1 MNRNIVF
8 ATGADRFETAILS
21 SLSARDPENT
31 YRRVH
36 SATHIDGLEDVC
48 ARYRPQVLVISEG
61 LAGKL
66 NFLELVRRLKM
77 TIRGMQIVVL
87 AKPRVPGDA
96 FLTGLVMYGVYD
108 FIASGQMS
116 PDAVADLIVHPRDVQ
131 EISAYVPAVN
141 IEQNGAQFSFSAAD
155 SREEGTRDIDSSPQ
169 EAPLADI
176 TDTHQAVNHVSSL
189 TEIREQEDSTPLY
202 TEKHDRRTGIIGI
215 GEKVGYNP
223 LFRPA
228 SSSARNREPERKH
241 QQFSRPSLFDEN
253 EREQVRT
260 DDTKPS
266 AAPAAAPVP
275 QNAPQTPPQHSL
287 NGATP
292 PQHIPNSQTPLQHSQ
307 GNPTPLQR
315 SSNAPA
321 PQQQKQKS
329 TAGDERRSPDAP
341 QKPQRSG
348 AAAPQRQPGGKTALP
363 PRPAD
368 TSAAEGRTA
377 GNASV
382 TASEKQPKKV
392 QETVRSQ
399 VQQKPETQSAALP
412 RAEKAAASTPQTSL
426 LQPLL
431 AFCTAEEL
439 DALIAEMKKII
450 ERGMKMMLEDPLSFD
465 RSGMSAASDVYQKL
479 CRERAK
485 RPEPVKRAE
494 PENRSAKKQAS
505 RRPEAKDS
513 GKQEEMYLPPSPASE
528 PEKKNRAVPAEKK
541 NASQTHPEGSGNVKG
556 ASEKREKPD
565 GSTEKKPAEQQPARS
580 VQEAG
585 EKRENAEEETGK
597 RYGDAKP
604 AEKRKGSVKPSEKS
618 EGSVWGASSA
628 EDAPA
633 PAAPVR
639 NFPPRSVPEVTATRR
654 DPFPDEDESD
664 VERVPAENS
673 FPEAEAVSERPAE
686 PARSER
692 KKVITFFRDSKN
704 ENMVAFNLFADL
716 ALKGERCVFVR
727 FGHRNEEDFQ
737 FDTLVEN
744 GCSVQMMDGPNTLE
758 IKDAKDSDSTDR
770 IIIDMPSSVSVP
782 FAGNVARLSD
792 MFIFDIDQ
800 SAAGAVARSR
810 TYASIPDVRNPAV
823 MIAGYRSGD
832 ARNDISMAARNA
844 GISGPQFHID
854 GELMHEDGDDPFV
867 MTSPEAFRKLAADLI
882 EAAG

>member
-61 LAGKL
+61 LAGNM

-266 AAPAAAPVP
+266 AAPAAAPV
-275 QNAPQTPPQHSL
+275 QDAP
-287 NGATP
+287 
-292 PQHIPNSQTPLQHSQ
+292 QTPLQHSQ

-329 TAGDERRSPDAP
+329 TAGDERRSSDAP

-348 AAAPQRQPGGKTALP
+348 AAVPQRQPGGKTALP

-368 TSAAEGRTA
+368 TSATDGHTA

-392 QETVRSQ
+392 QETVHFAS
-399 VQQKPETQSAALP
+399 QQKPKTQSAALP
-412 RAEKAAASTPQTSL
+412 HAEKSAVSTPKTSL

-485 RPEPVKRAE
+485 RPEPVKKAE

-505 RRPEAKDS
+505 RRHEAKDS
-513 GKQEEMYLPPSPASE
+513 GRQEEMYLPPSPASE
-528 PEKKNRAVPAEKK
+528 PEKKSTAMLKEKK

-556 ASEKREKPD
+556 ASEKREKPN
-565 GSTEKKPAEQQPARS
+565 GATEKKPAEQQPARS

-585 EKRENAEEETGK
+585 EKRENAEEETEK
-597 RYGDAKP
+597 RPGGAKP
-604 AEKRKGSVKPSEKS
+604 SEKSEGDVKPSEKS
-618 EGSVWGASSA
+618 EGSVRGASSA

-633 PAAPVR
+633 PAAPVK

-673 FPEAEAVSERPAE
+673 FPEAEAVSEKTAE

-727 FGHRNEEDFQ
+727 FGYRNEEDFQ

-770 IIIDMPSSVSVP
+770 IIIDLPSSVSVP

-832 ARNDISMAARNA
+832 ARNDISMTARNA
-844 GISGPQFHID
+844 GISGPQFRID
-854 GELMHEDGDDPFV
+854 GELMHEEGDDPFV
-867 MTSPEAFRKLAADLI
+867 MTSPEAFRKLAADLV

>member
-61 LAGKL
+61 LAGNM

-155 SREEGTRDIDSSPQ
+155 SHEEGTRDIDSSPQ

-241 QQFSRPSLFDEN
+241 QQFSRSSLFDEN

-266 AAPAAAPVP
+266 AAPAAAPV
-275 QNAPQTPPQHSL
+275 QNAPSTPPSRSLNSQTPPKRLS
-287 NGATP
+287 
-292 PQHIPNSQTPLQHSQ
+292 NSQPPLQHSQ
-307 GNPTPLQR
+307 NSQP
-315 SSNAPA
+315 

-329 TAGDERRSPDAP
+329 TAGDERRSSDAP

-348 AAAPQRQPGGKTALP
+348 AAVPQRQPGGKTALP
-363 PRPAD
+363 PHPAD
-368 TSAAEGRTA
+368 TPAAEGRTA

-392 QETVRSQ
+392 QETVRSAS
-399 VQQKPETQSAALP
+399 QQKPETQSAALLH
-412 RAEKAAASTPQTSL
+412 AEKAAVNTPQTSL

-485 RPEPVKRAE
+485 RPEPVKKAE
-494 PENRSAKKQAS
+494 PENRSAKNQVS

-513 GKQEEMYLPPSPASE
+513 GRQEEMYLPPSPASE
-528 PEKKNRAVPAEKK
+528 PEKKSTAMLKEKK

-556 ASEKREKPD
+556 ASEKREKPN
-565 GSTEKKPAEQQPARS
+565 GATEKKPAGQQPARS

-585 EKRENAEEETGK
+585 EKRENAEEETEK
-597 RYGDAKP
+597 RAGDAKP
-604 AEKRKGSVKPSEKS
+604 VEKSARDVKPSEKS
-618 EGSVWGASSA
+618 EGSVSGAS
-628 EDAPA
+628 ETKDAPA

-704 ENMVAFNLFADL
+704 GNMVAFNLFADL

-832 ARNDISMAARNA
+832 ARNDISMTDRNA
-844 GISGPQFHID
+844 GISGPQFRID
-854 GELMHEDGDDPFV
+854 GELMHEEGDDPFV
-867 MTSPEAFRKLAADLI
+867 MTSPEAFRKLAADLV

>member
-61 LAGKL
+61 LAGNL

-202 TEKHDRRTGIIGI
+202 TEKRDRRTGIIGI

-228 SSSARNREPERKH
+228 SSSAGNREPERKH

-266 AAPAAAPVP
+266 AAPAAAPV
-275 QNAPQTPPQHSL
+275 QNAPRTSPQRSLNETASPQHS
-287 NGATP
+287 
-292 PQHIPNSQTPLQHSQ
+292 PNNQP
-307 GNPTPLQR
+307 
-315 SSNAPA
+315 

-329 TAGDERRSPDAP
+329 TTGDERRSSDAP
-341 QKPQRSG
+341 QKSQRSG
-348 AAAPQRQPGGKTALP
+348 AAVPQRQPGGKTALP

-368 TSAAEGRTA
+368 ASASERRTA

-382 TASEKQPKKV
+382 TASEKQTKKV
-392 QETVRSQ
+392 QETVRSAS
-399 VQQKPETQSAALP
+399 QQKPETQSAALP
-412 RAEKAAASTPQTSL
+412 HAEKAAVSTPQTPL

-485 RPEPVKRAE
+485 RPEPVKKAE

-528 PEKKNRAVPAEKK
+528 PEKKSAAMLKEKK

-556 ASEKREKPD
+556 APEKREKPN

-585 EKRENAEEETGK
+585 KKRENAEEETGK
-597 RYGDAKP
+597 RAGDVKP
-604 AEKRKGSVKPSEKS
+604 SEKSAREVKPSEKS
-618 EGSVWGASSA
+618 EGSVRGAS
-628 EDAPA
+628 ETKDAPA

-832 ARNDISMAARNA
+832 ARNDISMTARNA
-844 GISGPQFHID
+844 GISGPQFRID
-854 GELMHEDGDDPFV
+854 GELMHEEGDDPFA

>member
-61 LAGKL
+61 LAGNM

-202 TEKHDRRTGIIGI
+202 TEKRDRRTGIIGI

-228 SSSARNREPERKH
+228 SSSAGNREPERKH

-266 AAPAAAPVP
+266 AVPAAAPV
-275 QNAPQTPPQHSL
+275 QDAPQTPPQHPL

-292 PQHIPNSQTPLQHSQ
+292 PSRSLNSQPPLQT
-307 GNPTPLQR
+307 PPLQPSPDKATPPQH

-348 AAAPQRQPGGKTALP
+348 AAVPQRQPGGKTALP

-368 TSAAEGRTA
+368 ASASERRTA

-392 QETVRSQ
+392 QETVRSAS
-399 VQQKPETQSAALP
+399 QQKPETQPAALP
-412 RAEKAAASTPQTSL
+412 HAEKAAVSTPQTSL

-465 RSGMSAASDVYQKL
+465 RSGMSAVSDVYQKL

-485 RPEPVKRAE
+485 RPEPVKKAE
-494 PENRSAKKQAS
+494 PENRSAKKQAP

-528 PEKKNRAVPAEKK
+528 PEKKSTAMLKEKK

-565 GSTEKKPAEQQPARS
+565 GATEKKPAGQQPARS

-585 EKRENAEEETGK
+585 EKRENAEEET
-597 RYGDAKP
+597 
-604 AEKRKGSVKPSEKS
+604 EKRAGDVKPSEKS
-618 EGSVWGASSA
+618 EGSVRGAS
-628 EDAPA
+628 ETKDAPA

-704 ENMVAFNLFADL
+704 GNMVAFNLFADL

-832 ARNDISMAARNA
+832 ARNDISMTARNA
-844 GISGPQFHID
+844 GISGPQFRID
-854 GELMHEDGDDPFV
+854 GELMHEEGDDPFV
-867 MTSPEAFRKLAADLI
+867 MTSPEAFRKLAADLV